1 MQMDHVIECQNVNKG
16 EMIMVGIIMLGATNS
31 GKSTIAK
38 FVSNN
43 LGIRYIS
50 SGDIAR
56 QMNVDDELAKGKLAP
71 EDEMRNRIFSAIY
84 ENDRPFILDGFPRF
98 LDQYKWLK
106 SAIKCDMIF
115 IQISVPDRHLLQRA
129 INRNRNDDNV
139 DAVLEKVKFWYKETV
154 PMINDIL
161 YEGEIVHNINN
172 ANGTNV
178 GRNMKAVNDIVK
190 KFLKEEG
197 LC

>member
-1 MQMDHVIECQNVNKG
+1 
-16 EMIMVGIIMLGATNS
+16 
-31 GKSTIAK
+31 
-38 FVSNN
+38 
-43 LGIRYIS
+43 
-50 SGDIAR
+50 
-56 QMNVDDELAKGKLAP
+56 
-71 EDEMRNRIFSAIY
+71 
-84 ENDRPFILDGFPRF
+84 
-98 LDQYKWLK
+98 
-106 SAIKCDMIF
+106 MIF